1 MSNLTRRQVL
11 KSTNIHI
18 VRISMHVEVVTVNF
32 PLRASY
38 TPTVTR
44 IDKAR
49 ATSVCMP
56 VAINP
61 IANQVI
67 STPMQKLTTHR

>member
-1 MSNLTRRQVL
+1 MR
-11 KSTNIHI
+11 
-18 VRISMHVEVVTVNF
+18 VEVVTVNF

-44 IDKAR
+44 IDEAEV
-49 ATSVCMP
+49 TSVCMP

-61 IANQVI
+61 ITNQVI
-67 STPMQKLTTHR
+67 STPMQKPTTHC